1 MAVYCL
7 HFSPCG
13 STALVAR
20 TIAQGLGL
28 GEVTEVDLSKQKVKY
43 PSVGQSDVLVVAAP
57 VYGGRIPQ
65 VAADRL
71 RAMPP
76 CAAVAVTAV
85 VYGNR
90 AYEDALLELND
101 VLCERGVV
109 PVASGAFI
117 ARHVFVPEVAAGRPD
132 AEDLEQIHNFA
143 SKAAGLV
150 DAERVVVQVP
160 GNRPYRDFTAM
171 HVPPKPEADACV
183 RCGLCATR
191 CPTGAISTLD
201 PREVDSL
208 LCIDCMRCAS
218 SCPNEGRELPEA
230 VQEKLRAKL
239 LPLAGVR
246 KENEVFFNR

>member
-1 MAVYCL
+1 MVYRVYVEKKEGQTHEADNL
-7 HFSPCG
+7 LREIRDF
-13 STALVAR
+13 LQ
-20 TIAQGLGL
+20 IDGLTG
-28 GEVTEVDLSKQKVKY
+28 VR
-43 PSVGQSDVLVVAAP
+43 VL
-57 VYGGRIPQ
+57 
-65 VAADRL
+65 
-71 RAMPP
+71 
-76 CAAVAVTAV
+76 
-85 VYGNR
+85 NR
-90 AYEDALLELND
+90 Y
-101 VLCERGVV
+101 
-109 PVASGAFI
+109 
-117 ARHVFVPEVAAGRPD
+117 D